1 MYALV
6 ELVRNMTSR
15 SMPMPHPPVGGRQ
28 CSRLFRGCSARR
40 ARDNAGKKEKHSRV
54 NERLVDVLSLV
65 VALIL
70 LPHLWQIK
78 VK

>member
-15 SMPMPHPPVGGRQ
+15 SMPMPHPPVGGRP
-28 CSRLFRGCSARR
+28 CSRLFRGCSATR
-40 ARDNAGKKEKHSRV
+40 ARDKAGKKHSRV
-54 NERLVDVLSLV
+54 DERLVDVLSLV